1 VKFVDT
7 SDLHI
12 HPFKVGS
19 SNGGRDRLDDGLSVL
34 RQSLELARNER
45 CPWIFGGDLKHPKNV
60 WPQEALNGVHNAFY
74 EYRDVP
80 KLLMPGNHD
89 GLFGEFGSGLQPFSH
104 IEGVTVVDAPWA
116 GEWEGM
122 NLAAW
127 PYGLKRLASL
137 PAFLDA
143 AEKAGSKILLAH
155 LMFRG
160 VALGP
165 TDAHLPGAGSP
176 VDSFRVGDLF
186 DFAVVGDI
194 HKGQWYGA
202 AGKVNRVR
210 SWHNYNRDQDLEVDN
225 GGFVL
230 RAPGKWKGE
239 AFYPGS
245 PYQQSWGEVAEW
257 PKGFLL
263 INEQSGKVEFRTAKS
278 PRFRAVEVPS
288 QANLRGLCELPKGC
302 WQNDVVRLMIP
313 DSVLSERGSA
323 GMVDVVRARVGA
335 RELRAVPRRAER
347 QKGEA
352 VSAHA
357 GMKPE
362 ELLEA
367 WTKAHELSGVAGD
380 VLLRSG
386 VELLRDSGEDA

>member
-1 VKFVDT
+1 MKFVAT
-7 SDLHI
+7 SDLHV
-12 HPFKVGS
+12 HPFKIGS
-19 SNGGRDRLDDGLSVL
+19 ANGGLDRLEDGLSVL
-34 RQSLELARNER
+34 RQGLELARNER
-45 CPWIFGGDLKHPKNV
+45 CPWVFCGDLKHPKNV
-60 WPQEALNGVHNAFY
+60 WPQDALNGVLAAFEDNA
-74 EYRDVP
+74 EIP
-80 KLLMPGNHD
+80 KLLIPGNHD
-89 GLFGEFGSGLQPFSH
+89 GLFGKHGSGLAPFRQMPN
-104 IEGVTVVDAPWA
+104 TMVVDESWA
-116 GEWEGM
+116 GEWEGLK
-122 NLAAW
+122 LAVW
-127 PYGLKRLASL
+127 PYGLKRL
-137 PAFLDA
+137 
-143 AEKAGSKILLAH
+143 GSKILLAH

-165 TDAHLPGAGSP
+165 TDAHLPGAGST
-176 VDSFRVGDLF
+176 VDSFRVGEVF

-202 AGKVNRVR
+202 SGKVNRVR
-210 SWHNYNRDQDLEVDN
+210 SWHNYNRDQDLVVDN
-225 GGFVL
+225 GGFVV
-230 RAPGKWKGE
+230 RSAGKWKGE
-239 AFYPGS
+239 CFYPGS

-263 INEQSGKVEFRTAKS
+263 IYDQSGKVEFRTAKS

-302 WQNDVVRLMIP
+302 WRDDVVRLMIP

-323 GMVDVVRARVGA
+323 GMVDVVRALVGA

-367 WTKAHELSGVAGD
+367 WTKSHELPGVAGD

-386 VELLRDSGEDA
+386 VELLRDSGEDS